1 MWDRLLSMCNFS
13 RLGHVA
19 LNAATTRNNDF
30 SRSSRGT
37 ALSRV
42 SLSRSLAASR
52 LDSLCSEENYI
63 DLDRML
69 VEKAG
74 KFRLESYGMLD
85 GAGDGPMMASRIHKY
100 DFSDPM
106 VIEVKSPVVIDA
118 LAPV

>member
-1 MWDRLLSMCNFS
+1 MLNFS
-13 RLGHVA
+13 AAGHLA
-19 LNAATTRNNDF
+19 LNAATTGNNHF
-30 SRSSRGT
+30 PRSSRGT

-42 SLSRSLAASR
+42 NTSVSRSHATCRTAFR
-52 LDSLCSEENYI
+52 CSEENYI

-85 GAGDGPMMASRIHKY
+85 GAGDGPTMASRIHKY

-106 VIEVKSPVVIDA
+106 VIEVKSRLATAA
-118 LAPV
+118 LAHV